1 MTKEYSVDFEE
12 WIVTA
17 ENEDEVY
24 KKVEDR
30 ISSGDIP
37 KINLVEEN

>member
-1 MTKEYSVDFEE
+1 MKDYTVDFEE

-30 ISSGDIP
+30 IASGDIP